1 MTLTVIKH
9 LGFSFEKSKVLQV
22 GATVVGVFTLALGI
36 FTDFY
41 YFNFIYNV
49 PNPHSNFGAC
59 YLIGGFVLIVA
70 GSRLIWR
77 SAPAFFHFKQNLSA
91 KANSPNY
98 GTTVDND
105 AVYNKKCG
113 KQH

>member
-1 MTLTVIKH
+1 MGSDLKN
-9 LGFSFEKSKVLQV
+9 LKLLQI

-41 YFNFIYNV
+41 YFNSICNV

-59 YLIGGFVLIVA
+59 YLIGGFALIVA

-98 GTTVDND
+98 GATVDND
-105 AVYNKKCG
+105 AVYNKKRD